1 MRLLPR
7 VKASPAFTSDVL
19 RAVRR
24 QDDVRQTPFVWRLA
38 AGFAMALCLVAIVH
52 VATLQY
58 ERRERMALRA
68 ERERIEAELA
78 DVKKIASEAEPVV
91 VLENDN
97 GTRVIMDLDSA
108 IQPASLK
115 TYD

>member
-1 MRLLPR
+1 MRVLPR
-7 VKASPAFTSDVL
+7 VKASPAFTSEVMRGL
-19 RAVRR
+19 RRR
-24 QDDVRQTPFVWRLA
+24 EVRQTPFVWRLA
-38 AGFAMALCLVAIVH
+38 AGFAMALCIVAVVY
-52 VATLQY
+52 VANVQY
-58 ERRERMALRA
+58 DRRERMALRA

-78 DVKKIASEAEPVV
+78 DVKKIANEAEPVV
-91 VLENDN
+91 VLENDS